1 MATYFYAE
9 TDGEVFLV
17 ERDGVLSFPESERE
31 FPCPVERRFSI
42 PVLGHTVWFCKPV
55 LDKHPS
61 WVYKD
66 TISELPDVSPVVRK
80 AVDQSQPRCV
90 AAGVILRDSAGRP
103 LPASSRGAPLPFDA
117 KVCLVK
123 AKRGHTTG
131 YWNLPG
137 GFVDYGENPRDTVRR
152 ELKEELAAD
161 VDVGDLLGTYEAVF
175 PNTGRFMI
183 AFVYLC
189 TTSTELLVPAE
200 DEIEA
205 VGWYPPDEAAR
216 LTRNPFSLRALADL
230 RDQRRK
236 G

>member
-1 MATYFYAE
+1 MATYYYAE

-17 ERDGVLSFPESERE
+17 ERDGVLAFPERE
-31 FPCPVERRFSI
+31 EELPFPFEKRFAI

-55 LDKHPS
+55 LEKHPS
-61 WVYKD
+61 WTYKD
-66 TISELPDVSPVVRK
+66 TLSELPNVSAVVRK

-90 AAGVILRDSAGRP
+90 AAGIVIRDGR
-103 LPASSRGAPLPFDA
+103 
-117 KVCLVK
+117 VCLVK
-123 AKRGHTTG
+123 ANRGHTTG

-161 VDVGDLLGTYEAVF
+161 VEVGDLLGTYEAVF

-189 TTSTELLVPAE
+189 TSSTELFVPAE
-200 DEIEA
+200 DEISA
-205 VGWYPPDEAAR
+205 VGWFPPEEAAAM
-216 LTRNPFSLRALADL
+216 TRNPFSLRALADL
-230 RDQRRK
+230 RALQQK